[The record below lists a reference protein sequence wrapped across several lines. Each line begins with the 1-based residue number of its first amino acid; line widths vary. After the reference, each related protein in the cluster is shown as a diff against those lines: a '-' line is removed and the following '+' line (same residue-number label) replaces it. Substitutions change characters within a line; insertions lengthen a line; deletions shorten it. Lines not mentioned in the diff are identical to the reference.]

1 MAEPPWRN
9 GKSSTEPLA
18 KRSLPPLGNGLAGLV
33 PASRLSTVVYDA
45 GALIAAERNDRRFW
59 ADHRVRL
66 EGGVVPIVPAPVVAQ
81 VSRAPSQVQLRRLL
95 RGCDV
100 VPMTEQGA
108 HDAGGL
114 LAKARTSD
122 VVDAVVAMVAVASH
136 ADVVSSGRSEI
147 DELVRYAGGVGQVIE
162 I

>member
-1 MAEPPWRN
+1 
-9 GKSSTEPLA
+9 
-18 KRSLPPLGNGLAGLV
+18 LPPPGNGLAALV
-33 PASRLSTVVYDA
+33 PASRHSGVVYDA
-45 GALIAAERNDRRFW
+45 GALIAADRNDRRFW

-66 EGGVVPIVPAPVVAQ
+66 ESGVVPIVPAPVVAQ

-114 LAKARTSD
+114 LAKAGTSD
-122 VVDAVVAMVAVASH
+122 VVDAVVAMVAVSSD
-136 ADVVSSGRSEI
+136 ADVVSSDRREI
-147 DELVRYAGGVGQVIE
+147 DALMRYAGRVGKVIE
-162 I
+162 V